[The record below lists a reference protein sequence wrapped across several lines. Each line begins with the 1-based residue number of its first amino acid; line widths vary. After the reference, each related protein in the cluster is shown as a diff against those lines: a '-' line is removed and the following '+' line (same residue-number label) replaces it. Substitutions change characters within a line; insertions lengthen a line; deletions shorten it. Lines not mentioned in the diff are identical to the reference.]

1 MPLIPLKKNYNA
13 IFCICDSPLK
23 HNSYIYNLYSC
34 CFSSNIENSE
44 MMIKIF
50 NNQINK
56 EIIIDDDNDSVA
68 YIPRQYEQGNEHI
81 IIELKGINLLHH
93 SKTCNDC
100 KAFIDVLGTIN
111 FDWHIEIDGK
121 IERLNL
127 TNLGKEHTDNMI
139 EFTSSRYFNGT
150 KLKLKIDTDT
160 IKSLEETLKRKIKEE
175 KYDNCT
181 FIRDKINI
189 LKKHNNG
196 PSINF

>member
-1 MPLIPLKKNYNA
+1 
-13 IFCICDSPLK
+13 
-23 HNSYIYNLYSC
+23 
-34 CFSSNIENSE
+34 

-81 IIELKGINLLHH
+81 IIELTGINLLHH
-93 SKTCNDC
+93 SNTCNDC

-139 EFTSSRYFNGT
+139 EFTISRYFNGT

-160 IKSLEETLKRKIKEE
+160 IKSLEKTLKRKIKEE